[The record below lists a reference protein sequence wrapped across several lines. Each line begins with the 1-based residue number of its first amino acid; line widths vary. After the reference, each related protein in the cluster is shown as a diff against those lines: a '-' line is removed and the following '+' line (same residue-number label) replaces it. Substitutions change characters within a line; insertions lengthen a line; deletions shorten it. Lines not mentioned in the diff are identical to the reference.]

1 MEKRFIQFLKDE
13 GVYDAFIHNLSHSRP
28 GVTLEEYLLTSSYT
42 TSLVSCAFIWYG
54 TKEDHLF
61 WKGIDKKWRKFC
73 GQLTEA

>member
-13 GVYDAFIHNLSHSRP
+13 GVYDSFIHNLRLGH
-28 GVTLEEYLLTSSYT
+28 VCTLEEYLLQNSYPGNWIG
-42 TSLVSCAFIWYG
+42 SAFVWTM

-73 GQLTEA
+73 GQLIEA